1 MTTSAAGIYGN
12 FGQANYSAGKSEL
25 SRCKM
30 YFLNALYYCYKK
42 QRDNAALK
50 RMFSAK
56 LGLLGLSNTLAIEG
70 QKYNIK
76 CNTVAPI
83 AGSRL
88 TATVMPQGTE

>member
-1 MTTSAAGIYGN
+1 
-12 FGQANYSAGKSEL
+12 
-25 SRCKM
+25 M
-30 YFLNALYYCYKK
+30 YFLSALFRVAMK

-70 QKYNIK
+70 QMYNIK